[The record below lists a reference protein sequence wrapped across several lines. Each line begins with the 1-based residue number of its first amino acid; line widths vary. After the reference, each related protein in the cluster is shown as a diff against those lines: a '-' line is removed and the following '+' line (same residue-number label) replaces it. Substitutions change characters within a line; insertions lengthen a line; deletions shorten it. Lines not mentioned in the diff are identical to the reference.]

1 MIENKNILI
10 IGASSGIGLALAEQ
24 LAPHNKV
31 FIASR
36 SGDAVQ
42 HLDIQHISYDATQD
56 DLDTS
61 QLPENYTD
69 LFTVQGVLI

>member
-10 IGASSGIGLALAEQ
+10 IGGSSGIGLALAEQ

-42 HLDIQHISYDATQD
+42 QRA
-56 DLDTS
+56 
-61 QLPENYTD
+61 
-69 LFTVQGVLI
+69 